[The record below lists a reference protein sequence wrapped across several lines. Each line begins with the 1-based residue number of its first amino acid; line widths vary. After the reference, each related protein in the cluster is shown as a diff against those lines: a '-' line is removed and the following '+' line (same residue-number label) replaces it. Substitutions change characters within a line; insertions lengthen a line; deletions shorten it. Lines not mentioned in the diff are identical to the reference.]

1 MVGKGTVKSL
11 SGLDEEIRLSKEQR
25 GKSREDVTTGG
36 SMKVLVTGG
45 AGFIGSHTVDR
56 LALEGHEVVVV
67 DNLSTG
73 KRRNVNR
80 SARFYKVDIQSRRLE
95 RVFRNERPSVVMHL
109 AAQMDVRKSV
119 EDPIFDAQ
127 VNVLGMLNVIQ
138 QAVKHGTRK
147 VIFSSSGGAIYGE
160 QEVFPASETHIMQP
174 LSPYGLS
181 KLCGEQYLA
190 YYQRV
195 GGTQVV
201 NLRYANV
208 YGPRQDPYG
217 EAGVVA
223 IFIQKLLNNEQA
235 IINGNG
241 RQTRDFIFVD
251 DVVEANLAA
260 MGQDTQGTYNVGTGM
275 ETSINDLFRILV
287 EQIGS
292 KCKELHG
299 PAKKGEQM
307 RSVIDPT
314 KLRQELSWEPR
325 VELSE
330 GLKRTVC
337 YFRERMG

>member
-1 MVGKGTVKSL
+1 MGAG
-11 SGLDEEIRLSKEQR
+11 
-25 GKSREDVTTGG
+25 
-36 SMKVLVTGG
+36 MKVVVTGG
-45 AGFIGSHTVDR
+45 AGFIGSHVVDR
-56 LALEGHEVVVV
+56 LVLEGHDVVVV

-73 KRRNVNR
+73 RRRNLNR
-80 SARFYKVDIQSRRLE
+80 SARFYKIDIQSWRLE

-119 EDPIFDAQ
+119 EDPLFDAQ
-127 VNVLGMLNVIQ
+127 VNILGTLNVLQ
-138 QAVKHGTRK
+138 QAVKHGVRK

-160 QEVFPASETHIMQP
+160 QEVFPAPETHITQP

-181 KLCGEQYLA
+181 KLCGEHYLS

-195 GGTQVV
+195 GGIQMV

-208 YGPRQDPYG
+208 YGPRQDPHG
-217 EAGVVA
+217 EAGVVG

-241 RQTRDFIFVD
+241 RQTRDFVFVD
-251 DVVEANLAA
+251 DVVEANLAVI
-260 MGQDTQGTYNVGTGM
+260 GQETQGTYNVGTGV

-287 EQIGS
+287 EQTGS

-299 PAKKGEQM
+299 PAKKGEQA
-307 RSVIDPT
+307 RSVIDST
-314 KLRQELSWEPR
+314 KLRHALSWEPR
-325 VELSE
+325 VELTE
-330 GLKRTVC
+330 GLKRTVA